1 MTKQDWLHFIKENKE
16 EFKEVLKGNID
27 VYTFANKFNNIRANS
42 GASKY
47 CLMSNDKKYV
57 IKWNKEFDYSDA
69 EDECEIYK
77 KAIEKGIAFLF
88 PQTEVLCRIN
98 GFAIVI
104 QEQVDYAYGDMDWK
118 EIDNLKHQC
127 RTVSSKLITK
137 IDSHIY
143 RSRVPNVW
151 LKALVCIYG
160 KKITKSFEEFTNEQ
174 KINDLHCGNV
184 GFLNGKPI
192 VLDFCGYH
200 H

>member
-16 EFKEVLKGNID
+16 EFKETLKGNID
-27 VYTFANKFNNIRANS
+27 VYAFAEKFDNIRARD
-42 GASKY
+42 GASKC
-47 CLMSNDKKYV
+47 CLVSNDKKYV
-57 IKWNKEFDYSDA
+57 IKWSKEFDYSDA

-88 PQTEVLCRIN
+88 PQTEILCRIN

-104 QEQVDYAYGDMDWK
+104 QEQVDYAFGDMDWK

-127 RTVSSKLITK
+127 RTVSNKLITK
-137 IDSHIY
+137 IENNIY
-143 RSRVPNVW
+143 RSRIPIVW

-192 VLDFCGYH
+192 VLDFSGYH